1 MLEDL
6 NFVRNEINTDLLATL
21 EDQIENSL
29 LNGSGVGA
37 NLEGILTFAQ
47 TFAAGTFALSVPLAN
62 ISDVIRVAASQIE
75 AAKFF
80 ATHVVLNPVD
90 VAKMQLTKTSTGE
103 YTYPIFYVDNMTG
116 EPKIANLTVV
126 STTWMTAGNF
136 LVADMTKSN
145 VRMREN
151 MNITVGYVN
160 DDFQRNMVSILAE
173 ARLVH
178 YVKAN
183 DVNAFVKGTIATAI
197 TAILKP

>member
-1 MLEDL
+1 M
-6 NFVRNEINTDLLATL
+6 
-21 EDQIENSL
+21 
-29 LNGSGVGA
+29 
-37 NLEGILTFAQ
+37 
-47 TFAAGTFALSVPLAN
+47 
-62 ISDVIRVAASQIE
+62 
-75 AAKFF
+75 
-80 ATHVVLNPVD
+80 ATHVVLNPID

-103 YTYPIFYVDNMTG
+103 YTYPIFYVDNLTG
-116 EPKIANLTVV
+116 QPKLAELTVV

-136 LVADMTKSN
+136 LVGDMSKSN

-151 MNITVGYVN
+151 MNVTVGYVN

-197 TAILKP
+197 TAINKP